1 MSRLIEIISQDGLQK
16 LNDDCLPLIIGSAD
30 DAHIHIEGFGGPV
43 AYVGESRNHLFLQP
57 AEVNRPD
64 SVLHN
69 DEILNRSV
77 WLKSGDVT
85 RLGDTLIRWIISGQ
99 RLEIRLSHASGT
111 TLLPPDEPPQEALAG
126 NANKTNVE
134 AFTTTVPGPSQS
146 RKRLGMIIISLF
158 IILLISAGFV
168 LLAKPLEV
176 LVTPSPDKLDVIG
189 FPLVVKF
196 GANYLGLPGNYQVV
210 AEKTGYQP
218 LRETV
223 LIDGPENR
231 FQFELEKLPGL
242 LDVSSR
248 PPGAVVVVDG
258 NRIGKTPLTKA
269 EVAAGLRVIELV
281 LERYLTYKDSLKVKG
296 FGERQQLNVDLS
308 PAWASIK
315 IQSEPAGAVVLIDGE
330 ERGVSPVELELLEG
344 TRRLVL
350 QKESFSPFESDIEVI
365 AGQDLVLPAYNLLPA
380 PASINLS
387 SDPPGA
393 MVEINGQFKGRTPV
407 SLSLVAD
414 LMHEIRLRAV
424 GYKPRAQTLKFSAG
438 DVEEVFFKLSPE
450 FGVIFITTEP
460 PDATLLI
467 DGTQQL
473 HSVGRFRLPAR
484 DHKIEVRAEG
494 YKTDIRTITPQANLS
509 QRVEINL
516 KPEQP
521 NPVEQTAQTIRADH
535 AVTSLGQKL
544 VLVKPKS
551 FRMGASRNEAGRR
564 ANENEHDVILK
575 RPFYMADKEVTNRE
589 YRLFKQEHSSGMS
602 GNRSLEGDNQPVVN
616 ISWEEAAR
624 YLNWLSKQDGL
635 PPFYREDDGKMMA
648 FDQRGSGYRLPT
660 EAEWAF
666 AARMAKRNQRARYPW
681 EGTFPPKKAVE
692 NYADESARHILPS
705 VIEGYTDGFAVT
717 APVGSYDS
725 NPAGFYDLGG
735 NVAEWCHD
743 YYSAHLGT
751 PDNKSA
757 DPMGPIHGTHRVVRG
772 ASWRDASITEVRLS
786 FRRYSRDP
794 ANDIGFRFVRSAE

>member
-1 MSRLIEIISQDGLQK
+1 M
-16 LNDDCLPLIIGSAD
+16 IIG
-30 DAHIHIEGFGGPV
+30 
-43 AYVGESRNHLFLQP
+43 LF
-57 AEVNRPD
+57 
-64 SVLHN
+64 
-69 DEILNRSV
+69 
-77 WLKSGDVT
+77 
-85 RLGDTLIRWIISGQ
+85 
-99 RLEIRLSHASGT
+99 
-111 TLLPPDEPPQEALAG
+111 
-126 NANKTNVE
+126 
-134 AFTTTVPGPSQS
+134 
-146 RKRLGMIIISLF
+146 IISLA
-158 IILLISAGFV
+158 SAGFV
-168 LLAKPLEV
+168 LLAKPLEI
-176 LVTPSPDKLDVIG
+176 LVTPSPDNVNVKG

-218 LRETV
+218 LTETV
-223 LIDGPENR
+223 VIDGLENR

-242 LDVSSR
+242 LDVSTR
-248 PPGAVVVVDG
+248 PPGALVLVDG
-258 NRIGKTPLTKA
+258 KEVGKTPLSKT
-269 EVAAGLRVIELV
+269 EIAAGSRIIELV
-281 LERYLTYKDSLKVKG
+281 HERYFPYKESLMVKG
-296 FGERQQLNVDLS
+296 FGERQQISVELK

-315 IQSEPAGAVVLIDGE
+315 IQSEPAGAMILIDGE
-330 ERGVSPVELELLEG
+330 KQGLSPAEFELLEG
-344 TRRLVL
+344 THRLVL
-350 QKESFSPFESDIEVI
+350 QKESFSPFESDIEVK

-407 SLSLVAD
+407 SLSLAAD
-414 LMHEIRLRAV
+414 LKHEIRLRAV

-438 DVEEVFFKLSPE
+438 VSEDVFFKLSPE
-450 FGVIFITTEP
+450 FGVIFIATDP

-494 YKTDIRTITPQANLS
+494 YRTDTRTITPQANLS
-509 QRVEINL
+509 QRVEISL

-521 NPVEQTAQTIRADH
+521 TSVKPSAKTIRNDLV
-535 AVTSLGQKL
+535 VTGLGQKL
-544 VLVKPKS
+544 ILVNPKP

-575 RPFYMADKEVTNRE
+575 RPFYMAQKEVTNRE
-589 YRLFKQEHSSGMS
+589 YRLFKPEHSSGMS
-602 GNRSLEGDNQPVVN
+602 GNRSLEGDDQPVVN
-616 ISWEEAAR
+616 ISWQEAAR
-624 YLNWLSKQDGL
+624 YLNWLSEQDGL
-635 PPFYREDDGKMMA
+635 PPFYREEDGKMMA
-648 FDQRGSGYRLPT
+648 IDLRGVGYRLPT

-666 AARMAKRNQRARYPW
+666 AARIAKRNQRARYPW
-681 EGTFPPKKAVE
+681 EGKFPPKKAVE

-705 VIEGYTDGFAVT
+705 IIEGYTDGFAVT
-717 APVGSYDS
+717 APVGNYVS

-743 YYSAHLGT
+743 YYSANLEN
-751 PDNKSA
+751 PDNKRT
-757 DPMGPIHGTHRVVRG
+757 DPMGPINGTHKVVRG
-772 ASWRDASITEVRLS
+772 ASWRDASITELRLS